1 MIYDVLWSSTLYCHL
16 CTVSS
21 QPSWGTQY
29 LTIVFPPF
37 PEQALGPTLQYPRMP
52 YALTQYLTL
61 VFTFPECSGWVGSTL
76 Q

>member
-1 MIYDVLWSSTLYCHL
+1 MMSSGAVHHTVIYVRC
-16 CTVSS
+16 
-21 QPSWGTQY
+21 PPNPPGGTQY
-29 LTIVFPPF
+29 LTIVFLPF
-37 PEQALGPTLQYPRMP
+37 PEQALGPTLPYPRMP